1 MGKYVCILCNR
12 DSAKLK
18 EDAAKFN
25 KGKEYE
31 HFTLIQEDVVICY
44 SCLIESKTLIQDY
57 VLEEENKKNHNSEK
71 TTPRGLKNHLDQYI
85 VGQDKAKKSIATAV
99 YNHYKRI
106 NSKDNDEEVEISKSN
121 ILVIGSTGTG
131 KTLLAETIAKKLD
144 LPFIIAD
151 ATSLTEA
158 GYVGEDVEQM
168 VSKLLMKANNDVSK
182 AERGI
187 IYIDEIDKIA
197 RKSEGASITRDVSGE
212 GVQQALLK
220 IIEGTE
226 VNAPPVGQRNNPSAQ
241 KTTVNTKDILFICG
255 GSFAGIEKIIEKRTE
270 AKGKIGFIGSVQNK
284 QEEQDKIN
292 ILSQV
297 KHEDIAKFGII
308 PELIGRLPVVTVL
321 DNLDVNILT
330 KILTEP
336 KNSLI
341 KQYQY
346 LFKKDKVELSF
357 SENALIE
364 IAEKAIKSK
373 TGARGLR
380 GILEELLQD
389 LMFEAPEYEAGT
401 HIHIDSIYKI
411 PELKA
416 A

>member
-18 EDAAKFN
+18 EDAVKSN

-31 HFTLIQEDVVICY
+31 HFSLINDNLAICY
-44 SCLIESKTLIQDY
+44 SCLSESKSLIQEY
-57 VLEEENKKNHNSEK
+57 VLEEENKDNNLGKI
-71 TTPRGLKNHLDQYI
+71 TPRVLKNHLDKYI

-106 NSKDNDEEVEISKSN
+106 NSVSNEDDVEISKSN

-144 LPFIIAD
+144 IPFIIAD

-168 VSKLLMKANNDVSK
+168 ISKLLMKANNDVSK

-187 IYIDEIDKIA
+187 VYIDEIDKIA

-226 VNAPPVGQRNNPSAQ
+226 VNAPPVGQRNNPAAQ
-241 KTTVNTKDILFICG
+241 KTSINTKNILFICG

-270 AKGKIGFIGSVQNK
+270 TKSKIGFIG
-284 QEEQDKIN
+284 EPQDKIDEKNKNN

-297 KHEDIAKFGII
+297 KHEDISKFGII
-308 PELIGRLPVVTVL
+308 PELLGRLPVVTVL
-321 DNLDVNILT
+321 EDLDVNILT
-330 KILTEP
+330 RILTEP

-346 LFKKDKVELSF
+346 LFKKDNVEIFF
-357 SENALIE
+357 SDNALIE
-364 IAEKAIKSK
+364 IAEKAITSK

-380 GILEELLQD
+380 GILEDLLQD
-389 LMFEAPEYEAGT
+389 LMFEAPEYDIGT
-401 HIHIDSIYKI
+401 NIYIESIYQS
-411 PELKA
+411 PQLKKVA
-416 A
+416 